1 VSVRLAVVPLSSCDG
16 CQYNLLNEEFL
27 DLLKGL
33 NVKLVSWPLL
43 GLGDGAEMYD
53 IALVEG
59 SVMSSRDLKT
69 LLDAR
74 RKSRVLVA
82 MGACALLGGVQ
93 AWSSNSISRKLVSE
107 AGFSRPINH
116 YVKVDHYVRGC
127 PVNVGEMIKLLKS
140 LISGDLIYVGSRRFN
155 YVSRDSFKISGSL
168 LEIETSKC
176 VVCGRC
182 VEVCSLIGARAL
194 NYVFKGIQTNISTP
208 YQESLESAGCVN
220 CGLCFAY
227 CPVGAV
233 SLKTRTEDLLDKIR
247 EGFLRT
253 AYVEPEA
260 LASLMES
267 DNLELGQVISAIKQ
281 IGFTKVF
288 IYSNLCEAKNSVRGE
303 VLARSPVEFSIL
315 SKQVPEHSVYLL
327 TPRIPQDSIYV
338 SQCVSWRNVVNSLTT
353 RELQSLIR
361 ELGTEE
367 LDSERPD
374 GVVGYG
380 EDIIVVSELKDVRKA
395 LSNPEKPFRKIVF
408 EACPGGCLLGGGQ
421 SISKYNDLTKV
432 LVRRRDMLKKI
443 TTGNLV
449 SQDGERSVVNCL
461 TNPTL

>member
-1 VSVRLAVVPLSSCDG
+1 MSVRLAVVPLSSCDG

-33 NVKLVSWPLL
+33 NVKLVFWPLL
-43 GLGDGAEMYD
+43 GLENGAETYD

-74 RKSRVLVA
+74 KKSRVLVA

-93 AWSSNSISRKLVSE
+93 AWSSNSVSRKQGGE

-116 YVKVDHYVRGC
+116 YVKVDYYVRGC
-127 PVNVGEMIKLLKS
+127 PVNVGEVIKLLKS
-140 LISGDLIYVGSRRFN
+140 LISGDLIYVGGRRFN
-155 YVSRDSFKISGSL
+155 YVSRDGFKINGSL

-182 VEVCSLIGARAL
+182 VEACSLIGAKAL
-194 NYVFKGIQTNISTP
+194 NYVFKGIQTTISTP

-227 CPVGAV
+227 CPVGAI
-233 SLKTRTEDLLDKIR
+233 SLKTKTEDLLGKIR
-247 EGFLRT
+247 EGFLRA

-260 LASLMES
+260 LASLIES

-281 IGFTKVF
+281 IGFAKVF
-288 IYSNLCEAKNSVRGE
+288 IYSNLCEVGNNVRGE
-303 VLARSPVEFSIL
+303 ILARSPVEFTIL
-315 SKQVPEHSVYLL
+315 NKQIPEYSVYLL
-327 TPRIPQDSIYV
+327 APRIPQDSVYI

-353 RELQSLIR
+353 RELQLLIR
-361 ELGTEE
+361 ELGTEK
-367 LDSERPD
+367 LSSERPD
-374 GVVGYG
+374 GVLGCW
-380 EDIIVVSELKDVRKA
+380 EDVIVVSGLKDMRQV
-395 LSNPEKPFRKIVF
+395 LSNPGKPTNKRIVF

-421 SISKYNDLTKV
+421 SISRCNDLTKV
-432 LVRRRDMLKKI
+432 LIKRRDILKKI
-443 TTGNLV
+443 TTECLV
-449 SQDGERSVVNCL
+449 SQGWAVS
-461 TNPTL
+461 